1 MGQTADRID
10 QIDSEDEIVVDVATV
25 EIDVTRAQ
33 IEETRAEMSE
43 TIDAIKE
50 KLSPQNLVQ
59 QAKETVREA
68 TIGRAQEMAGNVA
81 DSARQAVSTVAD
93 TARQAASTAREEA
106 ERVMS
111 SASETA
117 KEAGSTIMET
127 IQQNPVP
134 SALIGIGLGW
144 LWMNSRKQGSY
155 QPRYEGR
162 PFLADLSDPYQGQAG
177 YYETQAGIGEQ
188 RATSGSSVRQTLDQ
202 AKDKVG
208 EVTDQVQQRV
218 SEVTDRV
225 QQRVGQV
232 TARTQDQAHRAAE
245 GLQRMLYDNPLAV
258 GAMAMT
264 LGAAVGVAVPATR
277 PEQQIMGEARDRLM
291 EKAQQT
297 TQDVA
302 QKVQNVAHE
311 ALDTAKEE
319 ARSQGLTS

>member
-10 QIDSEDEIVVDVATV
+10 NFDAEDEIEVDVVTV
-25 EIDVTRAQ
+25 DIDVTRAQ
-33 IEETRAEMSE
+33 IEETRAEMGE

-68 TIGRAQEMAGNVA
+68 TIGKAQEVAGNVA
-81 DSARQAVSTVAD
+81 DSARQAVSNVAD

-117 KEAGSTIMET
+117 REAGSSIIGT
-127 IQQNPVP
+127 IQQNPLP
-134 SALIGIGLGW
+134 LALIGIGLGW
-144 LWMNSRKQGSY
+144 IWMNSRKQSFD
-155 QPRYEGR
+155 QSRYEGR
-162 PFLADLSDPYQGQAG
+162 PFLADLSEPYEGQAG
-177 YYETQAGIGEQ
+177 YYDSQAEIGGQ
-188 RATSGSSVRQTLDQ
+188 RASSGSSVRQTLDQ

-225 QQRVGQV
+225 QQSVGQV
-232 TARTQDQAHRAAE
+232 TARTQEQAHRAAE
-245 GLQRMLYDNPLAV
+245 GFQRMMYENPLAV

-264 LGAAVGVAVPATR
+264 LGAAVGMAVPATR
-277 PEQQIMGEARDRLM
+277 PEQRIMGEARDRLM

-297 TQDVA
+297 TQEVA

-319 ARSQGLTS
+319 ARSQSLTS